1 MELLLLLLLIALV
14 PLMGLWQM
22 LFGRGPNSW
31 RRLIRLD
38 LAALVVFTA
47 GVALAFA
54 IVRQLNPW
62 EAACILVIAL
72 PAMVA
77 FAWFGRYALEELVL
91 GFRRRADRR
100 EQSADLSFLKQ
111 PSETAAIDCE
121 IVEAEIVDSSPDS
134 AFNGE
139 PQAMPIRRDEASRAP
154 SAPR

>member
-14 PLMGLWQM
+14 SLVGFGQM

-38 LAALVVFTA
+38 LAALLVLTA

-62 EAACILVIAL
+62 EAACILVLAV
-72 PAMVA
+72 PAMIA
-77 FAWFGRYALEELVL
+77 FAWLGRYALEELVL

-121 IVEAEIVDSSPDS
+121 IVEAEIVESSANESLP
-134 AFNGE
+134 AHG
-139 PQAMPIRRDEASRAP
+139 PTITI
-154 SAPR
+154 